1 MICFPNCKINLG
13 LNIVEKRNDGFHNI
27 ESIFYP
33 VPLNDILEIVK
44 SEKIVFT
51 MSGNKIQGPADSNL
65 CIKAYRLLQEKYEL
79 PPINIHLHKV
89 IPTGA
94 GLGGGS
100 SNAAFMIK
108 LINSYFSLN
117 MSIAQMQE
125 TARNIGSD
133 CAFFIENK
141 PVLATQKGDT
151 FKDCQ
156 IDLTNYHIML
166 VKPNI
171 HVSTPE
177 AYSLIT
183 PKKTTFPLTKIQ
195 NTSMNEWKECINN
208 DFEKVIFEKH
218 PEIKK
223 IKERL
228 YEMGAIYSSMSGSGS
243 CVYGIFDKTVPIPNI
258 FNSYFTWQGLLN
270 QSESS
275 NKIL

>member
-33 VPLNDILEIVK
+33 VPLNDIQIVK

-51 MSGNKIQGPADSNL
+51 LSGTKIQGPADSNL

-125 TARNIGSD
+125 IARSIGSD

-141 PVLATQKGDT
+141 PAYASGKGEILET
-151 FKDCQ
+151 
-156 IDLTNYHIML
+156 IPLDLTDKI
-166 VKPNI
+166 
-171 HVSTPE
+171 
-177 AYSLIT
+177 IT
-183 PKKTTFPLTKIQ
+183 VVVVNKKYERRNKEKI
-195 NTSMNEWKECINN
+195 NR
-208 DFEKVIFEKH
+208 IF
-218 PEIKK
+218 
-223 IKERL
+223 
-228 YEMGAIYSSMSGSGS
+228 
-243 CVYGIFDKTVPIPNI
+243 
-258 FNSYFTWQGLLN
+258 
-270 QSESS
+270 
-275 NKIL
+275 

>member
-125 TARNIGSD
+125 IARSIGSD